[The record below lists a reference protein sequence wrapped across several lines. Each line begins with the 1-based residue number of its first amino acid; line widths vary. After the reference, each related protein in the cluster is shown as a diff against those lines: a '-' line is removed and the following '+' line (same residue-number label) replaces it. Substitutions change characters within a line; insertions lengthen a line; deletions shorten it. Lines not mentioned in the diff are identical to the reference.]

1 MSNLEVC
8 SFEKKY
14 LREIMSIENLSFS
27 IPWTKDAMEKEL
39 TNKFAK
45 YVVVKLDNLV
55 IGYGGM
61 WLILDEGHITNI
73 AVHPEFRG
81 IGAGKKIIE
90 ALIDVCKKNDISS
103 LTLEVRVSNYV
114 AKNLYT
120 KFGFIEEGIRKNY
133 YNDNNEDAIIMWK
146 RNI

>member
-1 MSNLEVC
+1 MNNLVIC
-8 SFEKKY
+8 SFEEKY
-14 LREIMSIENLSFS
+14 LKDILKIENLSFAT
-27 IPWTKDAMEKEL
+27 PWTKDAMEKEL

-45 YVVVKLDNLV
+45 YVVVKLNNIV

-61 WLILDEGHITNI
+61 WVILDEGHITNI

-90 ALIDVCKKNDISS
+90 GLIQICKEQNMAS

-114 AKNLYT
+114 AQNLY
-120 KFGFIEEGIRKNY
+120 KSFGFIEEGVRKNY